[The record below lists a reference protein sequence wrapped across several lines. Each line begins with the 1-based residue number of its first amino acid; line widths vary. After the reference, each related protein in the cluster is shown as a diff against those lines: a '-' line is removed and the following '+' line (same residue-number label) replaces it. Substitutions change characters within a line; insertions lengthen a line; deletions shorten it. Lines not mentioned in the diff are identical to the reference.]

1 MTATNEPTLTFEVEF
16 DERTAYEVEQKGF
29 FEHAIAHLPD
39 GTQIRLCFW
48 DPIRLAQDLATE
60 EKLGRVSFA
69 EPGLIIV
76 SRITVDNMK
85 KAVAEQYK
93 RGYFNRLR
101 SFVLGQN

>member
-1 MTATNEPTLTFEVEF
+1 M
-16 DERTAYEVEQKGF
+16 
-29 FEHAIAHLPD
+29 EHRYACAFRHRFGWPK
-39 GTQIRLCFW
+39 
-48 DPIRLAQDLATE
+48 DLATE